1 MLNKKN
7 QFKKIILILVI
18 LLNVIVFVNL
28 GIFFSSMISSK
39 RLSVYKDSQ
48 HEIMRIKIYG
58 SSNSKE
64 GNFISGSFSIIDTN
78 GNEIAV
84 IERSWNGSYL
94 VVEFCKIRIKGQCFV
109 YPFKIFGKKNIM
121 DTKKD
126 SKKGTKLR
134 KYYTENRECLLLGND
149 STKSQRKALY
159 NISLLGMK
167 YLSLLNFYFTD
178 FCTIDLSEC
187 KTNRYYSITYD
198 KNGKLFVSE
207 I

>member
-1 MLNKKN
+1 MFNKKN
-7 QFKKIILILVI
+7 QFIKIFFTIFTL
-18 LLNVIVFVNL
+18 IVFLFV
-28 GIFFSSMISSK
+28 
-39 RLSVYKDSQ
+39 LSVINYISCLKSSQ
-48 HEIMRIKIYG
+48 KLSFYSNNNHEIMRIKIYG
-58 SSNSKE
+58 SSTSKE
-64 GNFISGSFSIIDTN
+64 GNTISGTFSIINMN

>member
-1 MLNKKN
+1 MNKKN
-7 QFKKIILILVI
+7 HFIKIFFTIFTL
-18 LLNVIVFVNL
+18 IVFLFV
-28 GIFFSSMISSK
+28 
-39 RLSVYKDSQ
+39 LSVINYISCLKSSQ
-48 HEIMRIKIYG
+48 KLSFYSNNNHEIMRIKIYG
-58 SSNSKE
+58 SSTSKE
-64 GNFISGSFSIIDTN
+64 GNTISGTFSIINMN

-94 VVEFCKIRIKGQCFV
+94 VVEFCKIRIKEQCFV

-159 NISLLGMK
+159 NISLLGIK
-167 YLSLLNFYFTD
+167 YLSFLNFYFTD